1 MICFYV
7 HIYIN
12 ESVVLHMYLYDVW
25 CYVRSSPQQVY
36 STVAIKIAS
45 IISPGV
51 IAGAVVPGS
60 RLLNTGPLYCCTV
73 LD

>member
-51 IAGAVVPGS
+51 V
-60 RLLNTGPLYCCTV
+60 
-73 LD
+73 